1 MAPKGRE
8 KADRA
13 LGEEVIF
20 PVSRLSEAEDH
31 ARRERMFQGI
41 RLLWSQRR
49 FVCRVTA
56 VGLVASVLFALL
68 IPNRYTS
75 TTRLMPPDQGSGTG
89 MVGMLAALA
98 GKGSNPVAA
107 LGGELL
113 GLKTTGDLFVGILQ
127 SRSVQDDVISKF
139 DLRKVYGAKLSEDAR
154 KNLASRVVISTDR
167 KSGIITIEVSD
178 RSPQRAQQIGREYVS
193 MLNQVVTSLNTS
205 SAHRERVFL
214 EERLSGVQQ
223 DLESAEQDFSQFAS
237 KNTTIDIQA
246 QGKAM
251 IEAGAALAGE
261 LVAAQTELEGLRQ
274 IYTNNNVRVRS
285 VQARV
290 DELRRQLE
298 KLGGQAGGDP
308 AAGQDAGALY
318 PPIRELPL
326 LGVRYAD
333 LYRRTKVQEAV
344 FETLTQEY
352 ELAKVQ
358 EAKETPTV
366 KVLDPADFPERKS
379 SPSAFLV
386 VIGGTLLAVV
396 FGGAIVVGNRR
407 WQEVSSHDP
416 GKVFASEVFS
426 AVRTRFPRVFSR
438 NGSAGQNGSRL

>member
-1 MAPKGRE
+1 M
-8 KADRA
+8 
-13 LGEEVIF
+13 
-20 PVSRLSEAEDH
+20 
-31 ARRERMFQGI
+31 
-41 RLLWSQRR
+41 
-49 FVCRVTA
+49 
-56 VGLVASVLFALL
+56 ALL
-68 IPNRYTS
+68 MPNRYTS

-89 MVGMLAALA
+89 MMGMLAALA
-98 GKGSNPVAA
+98 GKGGGNPVAA

-127 SRSVQDDVISKF
+127 SRSLQDDVISKI
-139 DLRKVYGAKLSEDAR
+139 DLRKVYGDKLWEDAR
-154 KNLASRVVISTDR
+154 KDLASRVVTSTDR

-214 EERLSGVQQ
+214 EERLNSVQQ
-223 DLESAEQDFSQFAS
+223 DLESAERDFSQFAS

-274 IYTNNNVRVRS
+274 IYTSNNVRVRS
-285 VQARV
+285 IQARV

-298 KLGGQAGGDP
+298 KLGGDAGGDP

-318 PPIRELPL
+318 PPIRKLPL
-326 LGVRYAD
+326 LGVTYAD

-358 EAKETPTV
+358 EAKETPSV

-379 SPSAFLV
+379 SPSPFLIV
-386 VIGGTLLAVV
+386 VGGTLLAAAL
-396 FGGAIVVGNRR
+396 GGAMVVGKKR
-407 WQEVSSHDP
+407 WQEVNPEDP
-416 GKVFASEVFS
+416 GKIFASEVLS
-426 AVRTRFPRVFSR
+426 TVRTQLPWVFSR
-438 NGSAGQNGSRL
+438 NGSAGRNGNGP

>member
-1 MAPKGRE
+1 M
-8 KADRA
+8 
-13 LGEEVIF
+13 
-20 PVSRLSEAEDH
+20 
-31 ARRERMFQGI
+31 M
-41 RLLWSQRR
+41 
-49 FVCRVTA
+49 
-56 VGLVASVLFALL
+56 
-68 IPNRYTS
+68 
-75 TTRLMPPDQGSGTG
+75 
-89 MVGMLAALA
+89 GMLAALA

-127 SRSVQDDVISKF
+127 SRSVEDDVISKF
-139 DLRKVYGAKLSEDAR
+139 DLRKVYGDKRWDDAR
-154 KNLASRVVISTDR
+154 KDLARRVNIGTDR

-178 RSPQRAQQIGREYVS
+178 RSPQRAQQMGQEYVS
-193 MLNQVVTSLNTS
+193 VLNQVVTTLNTS

-214 EERLSGVQQ
+214 EERLNGVQQ

-237 KNTTIDIQA
+237 KNTTIDLQA
-246 QGKAM
+246 EGKAM
-251 IEAGAALAGE
+251 IEAGAMLAGQ

-274 IYTNNNVRVRS
+274 IYTNNNVRIRS

-318 PPIRELPL
+318 PPIRKLPL

-358 EAKETPTV
+358 EAKETPSV
-366 KVLDPADFPERKS
+366 KVLDPADFPERES
-379 SPSAFLV
+379 FFSRLLIIF
-386 VIGGTLLAVV
+386 GGTLVAAVL
-396 FGGAIVVGNRR
+396 GGAMVVGNKR
-407 WQEVSSHDP
+407 WQEINPNDP

-426 AVRTRFPRVFSR
+426 AVRAQMPRVFSR
-438 NGSAGQNGSRL
+438 NGSAGRNGNGS